1 MSVKINIVKPRHVP
15 KVRCECVT
23 VQVLFSK
30 CEEVVV
36 TVSDFVRCRGSR
48 CRDERSCTT
57 RTRSEGFF
65 GEKAVTKGRVRCFST
80 WSEQRAKAERLRE
93 CRITS

>member
-1 MSVKINIVKPRHVP
+1 ML
-15 KVRCECVT
+15 VT

-36 TVSDFVRCRGSR
+36 TVLILFAVEEAGVGTSGAVLRVHRARRSALLQGSA
-48 CRDERSCTT
+48 DDA
-57 RTRSEGFF
+57 RSEGFF

-80 WSEQRAKAERLRE
+80 WSEQRAKAARLRMLTLP
-93 CRITS
+93 ISVQ